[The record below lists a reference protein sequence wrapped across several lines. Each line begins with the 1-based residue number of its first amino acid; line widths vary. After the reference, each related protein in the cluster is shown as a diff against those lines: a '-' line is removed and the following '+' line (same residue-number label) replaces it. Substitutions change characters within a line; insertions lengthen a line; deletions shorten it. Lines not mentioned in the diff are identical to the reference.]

1 MQHDPNARTQ
11 IIEVPLPEELT
22 EPLPADASPVT
33 IAARTAAET
42 ALGVHGVH
50 HLGNLL
56 ARAADTVRARFG
68 RSAGTTGVQVD
79 ETDGELDVVVSI
91 VVEYPE
97 PVVRVADEVR
107 RQVREAV
114 AQLNFDVVSVDVRV
128 LDVHGPFDDEPS
140 ALDRAVESGK
150 DAVDRVRTA
159 ASEAAA
165 HVEESAA
172 DAAERARDA
181 ASRAVDRAGDATD
194 AAREAVADAT
204 DRVRDGAAEAADR
217 ARDGADRAREA
228 ASAAG
233 DDATEAAGAALDAAV
248 DERAAEALRE
258 DAESHGEARN

>member
-97 PVVRVADEVR
+97 PVVQVADEVR

-140 ALDRAVESGK
+140 ALDRAVE
-150 DAVDRVRTA
+150 
-159 ASEAAA
+159 
-165 HVEESAA
+165 
-172 DAAERARDA
+172 
-181 ASRAVDRAGDATD
+181 
-194 AAREAVADAT
+194 
-204 DRVRDGAAEAADR
+204 
-217 ARDGADRAREA
+217 
-228 ASAAG
+228 
-233 DDATEAAGAALDAAV
+233 AAGAARDAAV
-248 DERAAEALRE
+248 DERADGARAHTEASTDDTAGALDEASVTLARAADALRE
-258 DAESHGEARN
+258 DAASDRDDDRE

>member
-1 MQHDPNARTQ
+1 MQHDPNARTR

-33 IAARTAAET
+33 VAARTAAET

-107 RQVREAV
+107 RQVHEAV

-128 LDVHGPFDDEPS
+128 LDVHGPFDDEHS
-140 ALDRAVESGK
+140 ALHRAVESGK
-150 DAVDRVRTA
+150 DAVDRVR
-159 ASEAAA
+159 
-165 HVEESAA
+165 
-172 DAAERARDA
+172 
-181 ASRAVDRAGDATD
+181 
-194 AAREAVADAT
+194 
-204 DRVRDGAAEAADR
+204 DGAAAAADR
-217 ARDGADRAREA
+217 ARDGADRARGA
-228 ASAAG
+228 ASAAV
-233 DDATEAAGAALDAAV
+233 DHAAEAAGAARDVAV

-258 DAESHGEARN
+258 DAESHGEGRN